1 MNTQTLT
8 TGETI
13 RLAANRGIANW
24 RIGIIWIFATLIP
37 AAIVALPV
45 GRLIADA
52 LDHSMFAA
60 EWAKGWDLTAIVELV
75 TNSTDFA
82 SVLTGSEIV
91 SVIVTLLFWPFLSAM
106 VLSTAGDEQP
116 PGFVALFQGGARSYG
131 RMFRVL
137 LWSVV
142 PFGVAGGIGG
152 VAVHMAHKMGEK
164 AILESTAHH
173 EHTAAVVFMLVL
185 LLLAHITVEAGRA
198 QFALDAGRRS
208 AVKAWWRG
216 VKLIKARPLAAFG
229 SYLALTVG
237 GLALMAL
244 LGWIRINV
252 PHASLFGILLA
263 LCLTQLIVMA
273 AVWMRASR
281 LLALVRIGEIH
292 GRR

>member
-8 TGETI
+8 AGETI
-13 RLAANRGIANW
+13 RSAASRGIANW

-37 AAIVALPV
+37 TAIVALPV
-45 GRLIADA
+45 GHLIADA

-60 EWAKGWDLTAIVELV
+60 EWAKGWDLTTIVELV

-82 SVLTGSEIV
+82 SVLTGSAIV

-106 VLSTAGDEQP
+106 VLSTTNDEQP

-131 RMFRVL
+131 RMLRML

-142 PFGVAGGIGG
+142 PFGIAAGIGG
-152 VAVHMAHKMGEK
+152 VALHVAHKMGDK

-173 EHTAAVVFMLVL
+173 EHTAAVVLTLVL

-216 VKLIKARPLAAFG
+216 IQLIKARPLAAFA
-229 SYLALTVG
+229 SYLALTIG

-244 LGWIRINV
+244 LGWIRINL
-252 PHASLFGILLA
+252 PHAGLFGILLA
-263 LCLTQLIVMA
+263 LCLTQIIVMA

>member
-8 TGETI
+8 AGETI
-13 RLAANRGIANW
+13 RSAAGRGIANW

-52 LDHSMFAA
+52 LDHSMFAT
-60 EWAKGWDLTAIVELV
+60 EWAKGWDLITIVELIS
-75 TNSTDFA
+75 NSTDFA
-82 SVLTGSEIV
+82 SVVTGSAIV

-106 VLSTAGDEQP
+106 VLSTTSDGQP
-116 PGFVALFQGGARSYG
+116 PGFVALFQGGARSYC
-131 RMFRVL
+131 RMLRML

-142 PFGVAGGIGG
+142 PFGVAAGIGG
-152 VAVHMAHKMGEK
+152 LALHVAHKMGDK

-173 EHTAAVVFMLVL
+173 EHTAAVIFMLLL

-216 VKLIKARPLAAFG
+216 TQMIKARPLAAFG
-229 SYLALTVG
+229 SYLALTIG

-244 LGWIRINV
+244 LSWIRINL
-252 PHASLFGILLA
+252 PHAGLFGILLA
-263 LCLTQLIVMA
+263 LCLTQIIVMA

>member
-1 MNTQTLT
+1 MNTQTFS
-8 TGETI
+8 TGGTI
-13 RLAANRGIANW
+13 RLAANRGMANW

-37 AAIVALPV
+37 TAIVALPV

-52 LDHSMFAA
+52 LDHSIYAP
-60 EWAKGWDLTAIVELV
+60 EWAKGWDLITIVELV
-75 TNSTDFA
+75 MNSTDFA
-82 SVLTGSEIV
+82 SVLTGAAIV
-91 SVIVTLLFWPFLSAM
+91 SVIVTLLLWPFLSAM
-106 VLSTAGDEQP
+106 VISAANDESP

-131 RMFRVL
+131 RMFRML
-137 LWSVV
+137 LWSAV

-152 VAVHMAHKMGEK
+152 VAVHMAQKMGEK

-173 EHTAAVVFMLVL
+173 EHTAAVILMLVL

-216 VKLIKARPLAAFG
+216 VKLVKARPLAAFG

-244 LGWIRINV
+244 LGWVRINL

-273 AVWMRASR
+273 AVWMRTSR
-281 LLALVRIGEIH
+281 LLALVGIGALP

>member
-13 RLAANRGIANW
+13 RSAANRGMANW

-37 AAIVALPV
+37 TAIVALPI

-52 LDHSMFAA
+52 LDHSIYAS
-60 EWAKGWDLTAIVELV
+60 EWARAWDLATIVELV
-75 TNSTDFA
+75 SNSTDFG
-82 SVLTGSEIV
+82 SVLTGAAIV

-106 VLSTAGDEQP
+106 VISTANDERP

-131 RMFRVL
+131 RMLRML

-142 PFGVAGGIGG
+142 PLGIAAGIGG
-152 VAVHMAHKMGEK
+152 LAVHMTQKMGEK

-173 EHTAAVVFMLVL
+173 QHTAAVIFMLLL
-185 LLLAHITVEAGRA
+185 LLLAHISIEAGRA

-216 VKLIKARPLAAFG
+216 VKLIKARPWAAFG
-229 SYLALTVG
+229 SYLALTVVG
-237 GLALMAL
+237 FVLMAL
-244 LGWIRINV
+244 LGWIRIDL

-273 AVWMRASR
+273 AVWMRVSR
-281 LLALVRIGEIH
+281 LLALVRIGTTY

>member
-1 MNTQTLT
+1 MNTQTFS
-8 TGETI
+8 TGGTI
-13 RLAANRGIANW
+13 RLAANRGMANW

-37 AAIVALPV
+37 TAIVALPV

-52 LDHSMFAA
+52 LDHSIYAP
-60 EWAKGWDLTAIVELV
+60 EWAKGWDLITIVELV
-75 TNSTDFA
+75 MNSTDFA
-82 SVLTGSEIV
+82 SVLTGAAIV
-91 SVIVTLLFWPFLSAM
+91 SVIVTLLLWPFLSAM
-106 VLSTAGDEQP
+106 VISTANDESP

-131 RMFRVL
+131 RMFRML

-152 VAVHMAHKMGEK
+152 VAVHMAQKMGDK

-173 EHTAAVVFMLVL
+173 EHTAAMIFMLVL

-198 QFALDAGRRS
+198 QFVLDAGRRS

-229 SYLALTVG
+229 SYLGLTVG

-244 LGWIRINV
+244 LAWIRINL

-273 AVWMRASR
+273 AVWMRTSR
-281 LLALVRIGEIH
+281 LLALVRIGALL

>member
-1 MNTQTLT
+1 MNTQPLT
-8 TGETI
+8 AAGTI
-13 RLAANRGIANW
+13 RSAANRGLANW

-37 AAIVALPV
+37 AAIVALPT
-45 GRLIADA
+45 GRLIAAA
-52 LDHSMFAA
+52 LDHSMFAP
-60 EWAKGWDLTAIVELV
+60 EWAKGWDLATIVELV
-75 TNSTDFA
+75 ANSTDFA
-82 SVLTGSEIV
+82 SVLTGAATV
-91 SVIVTLLFWPFLSAM
+91 SFIVTLLLWPFLSAM
-106 VLSTAGDEQP
+106 VISTANDEDP

-131 RMFRVL
+131 RMFRML

-152 VAVHMAHKMGEK
+152 VAVHMAQKMGEK

-173 EHTAAVVFMLVL
+173 EHTAAVIFMLVL
-185 LLLAHITVEAGRA
+185 LLLAHITIEAGRA
-198 QFALDAGRRS
+198 QFALDAARRS

-216 VKLIKARPLAAFG
+216 VKLIKARPLAVFG

-244 LGWIRINV
+244 LGWIRINL

-273 AVWMRASR
+273 AVWMRTSR
-281 LLALVRIGEIH
+281 LLALVRIGAMH